1 VKIKSRE
8 IFSEFTRFF
17 PQGLNPLKIHRRFK
31 FEFLQK
37 FSLMQSLTIFGA
49 LEGICFV
56 FQSSEEFEIHLE
68 KIKPTGAHLSAAH
81 LAAAGARTHSR
92 PPFCRSPLVTAL
104 TVH

>member
-17 PQGLNPLKIHRRFK
+17 PQGLNPFKIHRRFEIESVPK
-31 FEFLQK
+31 FR
-37 FSLMQSLTIFGA
+37 LMHSLTIFGA

-68 KIKPTGAHLSAAH
+68 KIKPAGAHLLVAR
-81 LAAAGARTHSR
+81 LAAAGARTRSR
-92 PPFCRSPLVTAL
+92 PSFCR
-104 TVH
+104 